1 MSSPAQKHFSKV
13 LAAKRGDSEHD
24 NARAQNHYELM
35 LMQLAEHRRTLKR
48 VQSLDRKLET
58 KTKFLPEYEAYING
72 VLEGNS
78 GVQDE
83 VFVTILLWYIDT
95 GNIEQALPLAQYALQ
110 HDLALP
116 DRFERTLACT
126 LAEETA
132 ETAARLFESEN
143 AITSKVL
150 GQLVALTA
158 EHDMYDQARAK
169 LFRQLGQA
177 LEAENKP
184 EKAIEAYKQALTL
197 NPKVGVKKFIEKL
210 ERELKKAVSDTQTTV
225 NTSDQTEPEAG

>member
-1 MSSPAQKHFSKV
+1 MTSPAHRHFNKI

-24 NARAQNHYELM
+24 DVRAQNQYELM

-48 VQSLDRKLET
+48 VQSLDRKLEV
-58 KTKFLPEYEAYING
+58 KAKFLPEYEAYIAG
-72 VLEGNS
+72 VLEGGH

-83 VFVTILLWYIDT
+83 VFVTILLWHIDI
-95 GNIEQALPLAQYALQ
+95 GSIEQALPLAEYALT
-110 HDLALP
+110 HDLVMP

-132 ETAARLFESEN
+132 ETAARVFDSDN
-143 AITSKVL
+143 VISSKAL
-150 GQLVALTA
+150 GQLVAMTA

-177 LEAENKP
+177 LEAEGKP
-184 EKAIEAYKQALTL
+184 EKAIEAYKQAITL

-210 ERELKKAVSDTQTTV
+210 ERELKKITT
-225 NTSDQTEPEAG
+225 SAACQEPAAG

>member
-1 MSSPAQKHFSKV
+1 MGSPALNHFNKV
-13 LAAKRGDSEHD
+13 LAAKRGDGEFE
-24 NARAQNHYELM
+24 NTRAQNQYELM

-58 KTKFLPEYEAYING
+58 KTKFLPEYEAYIAG
-72 VLEGNS
+72 VLEGNT

-83 VFVTILLWYIDT
+83 VFVTVLLWYIDT
-95 GNIEQALPLAQYALQ
+95 GNIDQALPLAQYALQ

-132 ETAARLFESEN
+132 ETAARLYESDK
-143 AITSKVL
+143 AVASKAL

-158 EHDMYDQARAK
+158 DHDMYDQARAK

-177 LEAENKP
+177 LEAEDKP

-210 ERELKKAVSDTQTTV
+210 ERDLKKVASDTQTT
-225 NTSDQTEPEAG
+225 NNAPEPGAG

>member
-1 MSSPAQKHFSKV
+1 MGSPAQNHFNKV
-13 LAAKRGDSEHD
+13 LAAKRGDCEFE
-24 NARAQNHYELM
+24 NTRAQNQYELM

-58 KTKFLPEYEAYING
+58 KTKFLPEYEAYIAG
-72 VLEGNS
+72 VLEGNA

-83 VFVTILLWYIDT
+83 VFVTVLLWYIDT
-95 GNIEQALPLAQYALQ
+95 GNIDQALPLAQYALQ

-132 ETAARLFESEN
+132 ETAARLFESGK
-143 AITSKVL
+143 AIASKAL

-158 EHDMYDQARAK
+158 DHDMYDQARAK

-177 LEAENKP
+177 LEAEDKP

-210 ERELKKAVSDTQTTV
+210 ERDLKKVASGTQTTNNV
-225 NTSDQTEPEAG
+225 PEPGAG